1 MIDYK
6 PLIRGQLKLQEE
18 KCKQIALRYKWFRF
32 SGLRSNGQ
40 IGQIN
45 SANKEKEPVTDLK
58 LIRGSFLEVSE
69 GGGFFD

>member
-6 PLIRGQLKLQEE
+6 SLIRGQLKSQEE

-32 SGLRSNGQ
+32 SGLMSNGQ

-45 SANKEKEPVTDLK
+45 SANKEKEPVTD
-58 LIRGSFLEVSE
+58 
-69 GGGFFD
+69 